1 MNTTS
6 NFSSVNGWCMPG
18 SGTWVSQ
25 ETGEYYIDE
34 NGDLW
39 VPCFCD
45 GEEGGEGEEGLGRAA
60 ETAEADGDAFDC
72 GNENGKSE
80 ASAQ

>member
-18 SGTWVSQ
+18 SGTWVAQ
-25 ETGEYYIDE
+25 DTEDFYIDE

-45 GEEGGEGEEGLGRAA
+45 GEEGGEGEEGLGRAVGA
-60 ETAEADGDAFDC
+60 AAAGDDPFDC
-72 GNENGKSE
+72 ENVNEKSE
-80 ASAQ
+80 ASA

>member
-6 NFSSVNGWCMPG
+6 NFSSANGWCMPG

-25 ETGEYYIDE
+25 GVEDFYIDE

-45 GEEGGEGEEGLGRAA
+45 EASGNGEGDEGLGRAA
-60 ETAEADGDAFDC
+60 EDAFDC
-72 GNENGKSE
+72 ENEENE
-80 ASAQ
+80 ASA

>member
-18 SGTWVSQ
+18 SGTWVLQ

-45 GEEGGEGEEGLGRAA
+45 EEDGEGDEGLGRAA
-60 ETAEADGDAFDC
+60 EAAADGDAFDC
-72 GNENGKSE
+72 GNENEKSE
-80 ASAQ
+80 APAQ

>member
-25 ETGEYYIDE
+25 DAEDFYIDE

-39 VPCFCD
+39 VPCLCD
-45 GEEGGEGEEGLGRAA
+45 EEAA
-60 ETAEADGDAFDC
+60 DAGDAFDC
-72 GNENGKSE
+72 ENDESE
-80 ASAQ
+80 ACA